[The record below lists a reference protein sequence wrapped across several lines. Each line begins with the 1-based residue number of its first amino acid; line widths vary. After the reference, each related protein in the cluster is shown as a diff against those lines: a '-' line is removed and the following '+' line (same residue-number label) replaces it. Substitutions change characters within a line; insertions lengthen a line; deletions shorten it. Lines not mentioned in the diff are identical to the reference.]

1 MNIEEYHQDFLIS
14 VRSCAEARRDFVRTC
29 FVEEAGSRLGDA
41 EEVTDLQVCHYEGLG
56 ARKRR
61 LQVDGYAF
69 DEADGSMA
77 LLVAEFSNNDELQ
90 SFGASE
96 ARRAFSALTAFVEE
110 ALDGN
115 LTNGS
120 IDEGQP
126 GYGLAADIMRL
137 HSNIVRFRFYLVSD
151 GQLNTRVQ
159 EWLEEEV
166 QDIPVEFHIWD
177 IAHFHRVYESAGG
190 RDAIDVSFCEDGFDG
205 LPYLAAG
212 SAEGEYE
219 AYLCMIPGPVLGG
232 IYERYGSRLLEG
244 NVRSFLSTKGKVNSG
259 IQITI
264 QDRPEMFFAY
274 NNGIAATA
282 EAIAVNDSD
291 DAPRIKSATN
301 LQIVNGGQTTA
312 SLATAMRT
320 GADLSRVCVQMK
332 LSVLPP
338 NKAFEVIPLIARF
351 ANSQNKVNDA
361 DFFANHP
368 YHVRL
373 EEISRRLWTPALP
386 GTQHGSH
393 WFYERARGQY
403 LNEQAG
409 LSKAQKAKFLLQNP
423 KAQLLTKT
431 DIAKIENTWRGFPH
445 KVSFGAQKNFLTF
458 AEWVAK
464 EWSEDDQQFNEEY
477 YRYLVA
483 LAILFRHCE
492 AMVSKQPWY
501 QGGYR
506 ANVITYTLA
515 KLQYMIHKDAKGRQ
529 LDLSAIWVLQAV
541 PREVSGQLV
550 LIAASIF
557 KVLTHPSRP
566 KENVTEWAK
575 MPTCWIKVQEERVPL
590 NTEILVQQYDP
601 KLERA
606 LREQAAGVQ
615 PVGYGLFA
623 RTAVMGIDGPQWN
636 AMRQWGLT
644 QGLLNARDS
653 DLLRAA
659 SRIPKFTPGA
669 KDCEKLLKIKTK
681 LIARGFESES
691 HNDGQGI
698 KPEVRGGLSSLN
710 VSVSVDNLR
719 TSKEQPAKTSP
730 LMKAQTPSSALAKV
744 VGEEPLLRTQVV
756 RKMWAYIK
764 ENNLQDS
771 KNQKI
776 INADANLMAIFG
788 RQRISM
794 YEIAGLIAKHLKQA

>member
-1 MNIEEYHQDFLIS
+1 MNIEEFHQDLLAS

-29 FVEEAGSRLGDA
+29 FVDDAGSRLSDA
-41 EEVTDLQVCHYEGLG
+41 EEVGDLQVCHYEGVG
-56 ARKRR
+56 GRKRR
-61 LQVDGYAF
+61 LQVDGYSF
-69 DEADGSMA
+69 DEADSSMA
-77 LLVAEFSNNDELQ
+77 LLIAEFSNNDELQ
-90 SFGASE
+90 SFGATE
-96 ARRAFSALTAFVEE
+96 ARRSFSALTAFVEE

-137 HSNIVRFRFYLVSD
+137 HPNIVRFRFYLVSD
-151 GQLNTRVQ
+151 SQLNTRVQ
-159 EWLEEEV
+159 EWPEEEI
-166 QDIPVEFHIWD
+166 QGIPVEFHIWD
-177 IAHFHRVYESAGG
+177 IAHFHRVHESASG
-190 RDAIDVSFCEDGFDG
+190 RDALDVSFCEDGFNG

-259 IQITI
+259 IQSTI

-282 EAIAVNDSD
+282 ASIVLDDSD
-291 DAPRIKSATN
+291 VPRITSATN

-312 SLATAMRT
+312 SLATAMRN
-320 GADLSRVCVQMK
+320 GADLSSVCVQMK

-338 NKAFEVIPLIARF
+338 NKASELIPLIARF
-351 ANSQNKVNDA
+351 ANSQNKVSDA

-373 EEISRRLWTPALP
+373 EEASRRLWTPAVP

-409 LSKAQKAKFLLQNP
+409 LTKAQKAKFLLQNP

-431 DIAKIENTWRGFPH
+431 DVAKLENTWRGFPH
-445 KVSFGAQKNFLTF
+445 KVSFGAQKNFLAF

-464 EWSEDDQQFNEEY
+464 EWTTGDQQFNDEY

-483 LAILFRHCE
+483 LAILFRHTE
-492 AMVSKQPWY
+492 AMVSKQSWY

-506 ANVITYTLA
+506 ANVVTYTLA
-515 KLQYMIHKDAKGRQ
+515 KLQYTILKEAKGRQ
-529 LDLSAIWVLQAV
+529 LDLQAIWALQAV
-541 PREVSGQLV
+541 PPEVSEQLV
-550 LIAASIF
+550 LIAASVF
-557 KVLTHPSRP
+557 KVLTHASRP

-575 MPTCWIKVQEERVPL
+575 MPACWQKVQDERISL
-590 NTEILVQQYDP
+590 NIDILAQQADP
-601 KLERA
+601 KLDRA
-606 LREQAAGVQ
+606 LKEQAAGVQ

-623 RTAVMGIDGPQWN
+623 RTAVMGIDGSRWD
-636 AMRQWGLT
+636 AMRRWASQQGILT
-644 QGLLNARDS
+644 TRDS

-659 SRIPKFTPGA
+659 SRIPKFVPSA
-669 KDCEKLLKIKTK
+669 KDCEKLLK
-681 LIARGFESES
+681 LRARLAAQGFE
-691 HNDGQGI
+691 
-698 KPEVRGGLSSLN
+698 
-710 VSVSVDNLR
+710 
-719 TSKEQPAKTSP
+719 A
-730 LMKAQTPSSALAKV
+730 
-744 VGEEPLLRTQVV
+744 
-756 RKMWAYIK
+756 
-764 ENNLQDS
+764 
-771 KNQKI
+771 
-776 INADANLMAIFG
+776 
-788 RQRISM
+788 
-794 YEIAGLIAKHLKQA
+794 